1 MDWDRLRIFHA
12 AAKAGSFTRAGR
24 VLNLSQSAVSRQIG
38 TLEEELGVPL
48 FHRHARGLI
57 LTEQG
62 EVLFQ
67 TTQDM
72 TSKLA
77 VTRSTLSDTTEQP
90 MGDIRVTTTVG
101 FGSTW
106 LTPRI
111 HEFLEHHPDVTVSL
125 VVDDRELDLA
135 MREADVAI
143 RMRPAVHPGLLQRK
157 LLTFHTHLYAS
168 PFYLQRHGVP
178 TKPDDLDD
186 HRLIAW
192 ADWAPAPVDDIN
204 WIFEIG
210 GRNGVKQPVFRVNNS
225 YGILRAVESGLG
237 VGALPDYMVRSH
249 DKVQRVLPDLEGPAY
264 DTYIVYP
271 EELRNSAR
279 ISIFRDFLLAKVAEW
294 EF

>member
-12 AAKAGSFTRAGR
+12 VAKAGSFTRGGR
-24 VLNLSQSAVSRQIG
+24 VLNLSQSAVSRQVS
-38 TLEEELGVPL
+38 TLEDELGAPL

-62 EVLFQ
+62 DVLYQ

-77 VTRSTLSDTTEQP
+77 ATQSSLSDSTEQP
-90 MGDIRVTTTVG
+90 MGEIRVTATVG

-111 HEFLEHHPDVTVSL
+111 HEFLEHYPDVTVSL

-143 RMRPAVHPGLLQRK
+143 RMRPSVHPGLLQRK

-168 PFYLQRHGVP
+168 PSYLQRYGLP
-178 TKPDDLDD
+178 TKPDDLDQ
-186 HRLIAW
+186 HRLITW
-192 ADWAPAPVDDIN
+192 ADEAPAPVEDTN
-204 WIFEIG
+204 WILDIS
-210 GRNGVKQPVFRVNNS
+210 GRDGVNRPVFSVNNS
-225 YGILRAVESGLG
+225 FGILLAVESGLG
-237 VGALPDYMVRSH
+237 IATLPDYMVRSN
-249 DKVQRVLPDLEGPAY
+249 DKLQRVLSDLDGPAY

-279 ISIFRDFLLAKVAEW
+279 INIFRDFLLAKVAEW